1 LPTQT
6 GLTNVTGRDLT
17 DRLVLDTRSLQRR
30 PGSMIVVERTVSAPE
45 DLGVAMARVP
55 EGSPI
60 VLDLRL
66 ESVLEGV
73 LVSGTADLSVTAE
86 CSRCLDR
93 FDWHQEV
100 DLTELFAYPP
110 TDARGAVVEEADESE
125 DPLPTVQADLVDLL
139 PTLRDAVVLDLPLA
153 PLCSDD
159 CQGLCPTCG
168 VRLTDV
174 SPHTHEV
181 TDPRWAALAALRD
194 PHADSTDAT
203 RLADQAPEE

>member
-1 LPTQT
+1 MT
-6 GLTNVTGRDLT
+6 GLDPT
-17 DRLVLDTRSLQRR
+17 DPLVLDVRALQRR
-30 PGSMIVVERTVSAPE
+30 PGTMTTIERTVPAPE
-45 DLGVAMARVP
+45 HLGVAMARVP

-73 LVSGTADLSVTAE
+73 LVTGTADLEVTAE
-86 CSRCLDR
+86 CSRCLEP

-110 TDARGAVVEEADESE
+110 TDARGAVVEEEDESE
-125 DPLPTVQADLVDLL
+125 DPLPVLQGDLIDLQ

-153 PLCSDD
+153 PLCRAD
-159 CQGLCPTCG
+159 CPGLCPTCG
-168 VRLTDV
+168 VRLVDA
-174 SPHTHEV
+174 PQHTHEV

-194 PHADSTDAT
+194 PEA
-203 RLADQAPEE
+203 